1 MAAQW
6 VEQALASLVG
16 GPTFASLRTEVKK
29 GDMVAHTF
37 NLSTWEV
44 ERNGWGEREKEGKG
58 KRKKGEG
65 KNCFFF
71 LDSVFSIVDETL
83 SAVSATYQVFDRSS
97 SSNERRRKHISTA
110 VDHQALN
117 FQNHIA
123 SLGIDILV

>member
-58 KRKKGEG
+58 GGRAGGKEG
-65 KNCFFF
+65 RGRIVFFF
-71 LDSVFSIVDETL
+71 LRLSFLNKLMRLCLECLLHTRFLTGPPAATSAEGNIFQLQWITKLLTFKITL
-83 SAVSATYQVFDRSS
+83 PP
-97 SSNERRRKHISTA
+97 
-110 VDHQALN
+110 
-117 FQNHIA
+117 
-123 SLGIDILV
+123 